1 MQNNIMGYVTVENL
15 PRPTTKRKWSSSA
28 TKATPS
34 CHDWKREVG
43 HNKFTSAL
51 SQIKGHQHRDL
62 NLTIPKTVWSEFEV
76 IMATTLCQN
85 QTYNCETSTSVLT
98 RSTLTQGI
106 YNKRCFIGYVLQ
118 FSLPFL
124 NLENTSTATST
135 SWIASQGLASPQTS
149 FGVRLSRIHFSQ
161 NEPQRTSAGR
171 LNAFI
176 LTPFIVNGC
185 QWGIS
190 VKRFLIFYISGT
202 LYCVF
207 IWALFCYFFVVS
219 NSRRLPVQREE
230 SRAVRMCKS
239 SSRCQAGCCKTKTRG
254 TETDCLSCPFEFF
267 LELLRKY
274 SPCTNAKIFQVS
286 LWYDWSTQ
294 TSKVKRILC
303 SNRPFPSAKNS
314 QG

>member
-76 IMATTLCQN
+76 IMATTLCQ
-85 QTYNCETSTSVLT
+85 YNYETRIAVLT

-135 SWIASQGLASPQTS
+135 SWIVSQ
-149 FGVRLSRIHFSQ
+149 RCKM
-161 NEPQRTSAGR
+161 NSA
-171 LNAFI
+171 A
-176 LTPFIVNGC
+176 
-185 QWGIS
+185 
-190 VKRFLIFYISGT
+190 
-202 LYCVF
+202 
-207 IWALFCYFFVVS
+207 
-219 NSRRLPVQREE
+219 
-230 SRAVRMCKS
+230 
-239 SSRCQAGCCKTKTRG
+239 
-254 TETDCLSCPFEFF
+254 
-267 LELLRKY
+267 
-274 SPCTNAKIFQVS
+274 
-286 LWYDWSTQ
+286 
-294 TSKVKRILC
+294 
-303 SNRPFPSAKNS
+303 
-314 QG
+314 

>member
-1 MQNNIMGYVTVENL
+1 MSST
-15 PRPTTKRKWSSSA
+15 RPTRRRKWSSSA

-135 SWIASQGLASPQTS
+135 SWIASQGCQKQKHLRRQFDEPAPAQTAKNAW
-149 FGVRLSRIHFSQ
+149 LCDHRIWIGTKYVIGDANFW
-161 NEPQRTSAGR
+161 NKTVTRFT
-171 LNAFI
+171 I
-176 LTPFIVNGC
+176 L
-185 QWGIS
+185 
-190 VKRFLIFYISGT
+190 
-202 LYCVF
+202 
-207 IWALFCYFFVVS
+207 
-219 NSRRLPVQREE
+219 
-230 SRAVRMCKS
+230 
-239 SSRCQAGCCKTKTRG
+239 
-254 TETDCLSCPFEFF
+254 CLSGWNFSWNFDF
-267 LELLRKY
+267 L
-274 SPCTNAKIFQVS
+274 
-286 LWYDWSTQ
+286 
-294 TSKVKRILC
+294 
-303 SNRPFPSAKNS
+303 
-314 QG
+314 

>member
-76 IMATTLCQN
+76 IMATTLCQ
-85 QTYNCETSTSVLT
+85 YNYETRIAVLT

-171 LNAFI
+171 LPRDVKHASVGSFMNQHRSQKC
-176 LTPFIVNGC
+176 LIVWSPYLDRN
-185 QWGIS
+185 QI
-190 VKRFLIFYISGT
+190 RH
-202 LYCVF
+202 
-207 IWALFCYFFVVS
+207 
-219 NSRRLPVQREE
+219 R
-230 SRAVRMCKS
+230 
-239 SSRCQAGCCKTKTRG
+239 
-254 TETDCLSCPFEFF
+254 
-267 LELLRKY
+267 LRKFLKQD
-274 SPCTNAKIFQVS
+274 SHAIHDPLLERVEFQWNFDF
-286 LWYDWSTQ
+286 L
-294 TSKVKRILC
+294 
-303 SNRPFPSAKNS
+303 
-314 QG
+314 

>member
-1 MQNNIMGYVTVENL
+1 MQNNIMRYVTVENL

-51 SQIKGHQHRDL
+51 SQIKGYQHRDL

-124 NLENTSTATST
+124 NLENTSSATST
-135 SWIASQGLASPQTS
+135 SWIASQGCKTRFRGQFHEPAQTAKMLDCVITV
-149 FGVRLSRIHFSQ
+149 FGSEPNTSSVTQIFETRQSRDS
-161 NEPQRTSAGR
+161 RSSAWAG
-171 LNAFI
+171 
-176 LTPFIVNGC
+176 
-185 QWGIS
+185 GIS
-190 VKRFLIFYISGT
+190 VKLRFS
-202 LYCVF
+202 
-207 IWALFCYFFVVS
+207 VS
-219 NSRRLPVQREE
+219 MV
-230 SRAVRMCKS
+230 
-239 SSRCQAGCCKTKTRG
+239 
-254 TETDCLSCPFEFF
+254 
-267 LELLRKY
+267 
-274 SPCTNAKIFQVS
+274 
-286 LWYDWSTQ
+286 
-294 TSKVKRILC
+294 
-303 SNRPFPSAKNS
+303 
-314 QG
+314 